1 MGATEGMVTT
11 IRAAWPD
18 AVIHVR
24 ARDARHA
31 ERLIDLGVT
40 AVTPETLE
48 ASLQLARGLLMRI
61 GLPEDA
67 ADSRLNAVRQSELRQ
82 FAKPDER

>member
-1 MGATEGMVTT
+1 M
-11 IRAAWPD
+11 
-18 AVIHVR
+18 
-24 ARDARHA
+24 
-31 ERLIDLGVT
+31 T

-67 ADSRLNAVRQSELRQ
+67 TDARLAGVREQEMRK
-82 FAKPDER
+82 FTKEGGG